1 MGNQS
6 QQHRKHVAALIAAT
20 LGVGSGT
27 VAPTQANADPSS
39 GSADC
44 TALKADRARLA
55 CYDRAS
61 RRNVAATSALARPSQ
76 RLRQPVP
83 EPSDPSTAAVAAPV
97 SLIDAA
103 WGFDP
108 ASSRYTINLYRPNYL
123 LVGRY
128 TNPVDE
134 QPSSPSTDPSEAP
147 HQDLDPVEARFQISF
162 KARLWA
168 SDDRR
173 WGIWGAYTQQ
183 SQWQIY
189 NGELSRPFRETNY
202 MPELMVSYRPGL
214 SFGGF
219 NWNLLNVGLNHQ
231 SNGRSDPTS
240 RSWNRIIAEFGIE
253 RGNFAL
259 LIRPWYR
266 IEENANEDDNP
277 DIIDYYGYGD
287 ITAVYKWQ
295 GQSFTLMGRGNPDT
309 DKGAAQFTWTSRPLL
324 GPLRGYVQVFTG
336 YGDSL
341 IDYNWKQTSIGIGV
355 ILNDL
360 L

>member
-1 MGNQS
+1 MINQV
-6 QQHRKHVAALIAAT
+6 HREHWIQSPLIAAT
-20 LGVGSGT
+20 LLIGSSVGAHAAPSG
-27 VAPTQANADPSS
+27 NADCKVIE
-39 GSADC
+39 D
-44 TALKADRARLA
+44 DEARLA

-61 RRNVAATSALARPSQ
+61 GVDVAAKPAPARLSLLP
-76 RLRQPVP
+76 RPPAP
-83 EPSDPSTAAVAAPV
+83 EPSDPSAVAAPA
-97 SLIDAA
+97 SLIDTA

-108 ASSRYTINLYRPNYL
+108 ASPRYTINLYRPNYL
-123 LVGRY
+123 QFGRY
-128 TNPVDE
+128 TNKVNE
-134 QPSSPSTDPSEAP
+134 QPSSPLIDPSEVP
-147 HQDLDPVEARFQISF
+147 RQDLDPTEARFQISF

-168 SDDRR
+168 TDDRR

-214 SFGGF
+214 SLGGF

-240 RSWNRIIAEFGIE
+240 RSWNRLIAEIGIE

-259 LIRPWYR
+259 LVRPWYR
-266 IEENANEDDNP
+266 IEEDVDEDDNP
-277 DIIDYYGYGD
+277 DILDYYGHGD
-287 ITAVYKWQ
+287 ITAVYKWR
-295 GQSFTLMGRGNPDT
+295 GNSFTLMGRGNPQT
-309 DKGAAQFTWTSRPLL
+309 DKGAAQFTWTTRPIL
-324 GPLRGYVQVFTG
+324 GPLRGYVQAFTG

-341 IDYNWKQTSIGIGV
+341 IDYNWKQSSIGIGV